1 MVDRGVA
8 ESGRHAA
15 GNLEPSPGEVV
26 IRRTSTGWRVEGAF
40 PMLPTDT
47 VDELWHAL
55 ILADLLADGVVPGPR
70 PPRSPDGDLD
80 EVIRLRASVRQL
92 EHALASR
99 VTVEQAIGVLSERW
113 KAAPRDAFERLR
125 RVTRSHGLRIH
136 ELAKLVIESITNPD
150 CGLPTE
156 LDPVQRNGDAPPE
169 PRQSPDGRGPREG
182 RTRRSRSADPAP
194 AQAQTRS
201 QRQSNGGRSRVEA
214 VPAPRS

>member
-1 MVDRGVA
+1 VADPGVA
-8 ESGRHAA
+8 ESGRHPTGIQDGPAA
-15 GNLEPSPGEVV
+15 DVL
-26 IRRTSTGWRVEGAF
+26 IRRTASGWRVEGGRYRSGEAVDD
-40 PMLPTDT
+40 LDT
-47 VDELWHAL
+47 AL
-55 ILADLLADGVVPGPR
+55 ALADLIAEGSVPGPR
-70 PPRSPDGDLD
+70 PPRPAEDAD
-80 EVIRLRASVRQL
+80 ELARLRTSVRQL